1 MAKWFHIVARSDC
14 WSSIICHSDQGR
26 IIHLHVTLGTADG
39 QVIDG
44 HLVDGEIYTTVEL
57 VPAVGPRQSV
67 WAASPASR
75 HVASLPLTSV
85 CVQHIEFKIQKV
97 LSACM
102 TDASSRG
109 ATMLS
114 GRRQEL
120 RVGLPSMPRHHVRE

>member
-85 CVQHIEFKIQKV
+85 CVQHIEFKIQK
-97 LSACM
+97 
-102 TDASSRG
+102 DP
-109 ATMLS
+109 S
-114 GRRQEL
+114 GL
-120 RVGLPSMPRHHVRE
+120 YD